1 MRGLAMFKR
10 VLIATDLSASSDA
23 IIDCMA
29 ELKPFEV
36 EEVILFYACGVRH
49 LDTIAELIK
58 QSVETNLIRQ
68 QKKLESQGFK
78 TNLIIMPGIP
88 SEELK
93 RVCTQK
99 QVSLVIISSLGESAA
114 NHILFR
120 LGKVTSEVLHSHEQP
135 LLLIRTKVIEENGE
149 RKIVSL
155 CGNLK
160 EKILSATD
168 FSDISMEA
176 FQYVKKLVEDG
187 CKNVTILHV
196 QDKIKIEKYL
206 AGKLEEFDRTDTER
220 LEILKNQLKSKG
232 AETVNVK
239 LLYGIPSKELLEES
253 KKGYS
258 LIVLGSQGHGFFNEI
273 FIGSVSHNIARS
285 ADVSVLLIPAKDR
298 GNK

>member
-1 MRGLAMFKR
+1 
-10 VLIATDLSASSDA
+10 
-23 IIDCMA
+23 
-29 ELKPFEV
+29 
-36 EEVILFYACGVRH
+36 
-49 LDTIAELIK
+49 
-58 QSVETNLIRQ
+58 
-68 QKKLESQGFK
+68 
-78 TNLIIMPGIP
+78 MPGIP

-93 RVCTQK
+93 RVCK
-99 QVSLVIISSLGESAA
+99 HNQVSLVVMGSHGESAA

-149 RKIVSL
+149 RRIVSL

-160 EKILSATD
+160 EKVLFATD
-168 FSDISMEA
+168 FSNISMKA
-176 FQYVKKLVEDG
+176 FQYVEKLVEDG
-187 CKNVTILHV
+187 CKNVTLIHV

-206 AGKLEEFDRTDTER
+206 ADKLEEFNRTDTER
-220 LEILKNQLKSKG
+220 LEMLKNQLKSKG
-232 AETVNVK
+232 AETVDVK
-239 LLYGIPSKELLEES
+239 ILYGIPSKEILEES
-253 KKGYS
+253 RKGHT